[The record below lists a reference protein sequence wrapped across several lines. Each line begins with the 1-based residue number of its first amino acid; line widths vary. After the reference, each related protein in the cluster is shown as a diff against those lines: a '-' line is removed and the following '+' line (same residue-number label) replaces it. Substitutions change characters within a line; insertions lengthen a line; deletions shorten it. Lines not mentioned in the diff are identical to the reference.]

1 MLRLMP
7 AKPTI
12 YSFFSKPADSIH
24 RLVLVFISMMK
35 SFAFAGSEM
44 RSFVSIRRSA
54 EQVNFSAEAM
64 KSSGLISRKESS
76 FKANLQFS
84 KNLSWNHRSY
94 FSTIFLLV
102 FLLSASSLWGQTAT
116 LFLQNTQTQSGTGT
130 AVRDL
135 SLMQGSAS
143 TLTSTG
149 TTSGTFAERLAFT
162 RDVSNLSGE
171 ISGNSFPV
179 SLNVNA
185 VSSGNLSARFRL
197 QRINSSGA
205 VQASTGYSAEF
216 NTTGIKTATLSF
228 PSTQTWASTDRIRL
242 SIEVRLTSGSTSR
255 TITVSTGNADSFLSY
270 TLPPP
275 GATITRTFTSN
286 GTFTVPPCVTSL
298 TVEAWGG
305 GGAGGGVTGNV
316 ASGGGGKG
324 GSYVRRE
331 NLPVSASQEYVL
343 TVGLGGTGGTGAG
356 GAGGVSSFVNSSLGV
371 EVRAAGGN
379 GGGAGSSNNSD
390 GSGATGLSGSNLGFT
405 GSFSYNG
412 GNGATG
418 SRSNNR
424 GGGGGSSAGTGS
436 NGNNG
441 SNQTGGSAPTGGGAG
456 GNGFTG
462 TNNEG
467 NGNSATQ
474 IGGGGGGAVTDDGSD
489 YSGGSG
495 ANGQIRIT
503 YTLPDNPT
511 ITLTNSTATTCFSA
525 SAQNVTL
532 AYSATTGCPDKY
544 TIDFA
549 SGITD
554 VVDADLSG
562 SPITIALPA
571 GLAAGSYNGTLTV
584 TNSTYGFVSSNYS
597 ITVTV
602 NPPTPATPGTITGTA
617 TQCPGIT
624 SQTYS
629 IAAVT
634 NATTYNWTVP
644 TGWSITAG
652 AGTTSITVTTGS
664 ASQNGNISVTAGN
677 SCGTSTART
686 LAVSVSPGTPAQPEA
701 IIGTATQCPG
711 ITSQTYS
718 IAAVTNATTY
728 NWTVPTGWSI
738 TSGAGTTSITVT
750 TGSAS
755 QNGNI
760 SVTAGNSCGTSTA
773 RTLAVTVNP
782 ASVAGTVSA
791 NQTICSGQTPTNITL
806 TGNTG
811 TIQWQVSTDNNS
823 FTNIPGAT
831 ASPLTSAQMGAL
843 TATRFYRAVVTSG
856 ACSSVNSLAV
866 TVTVNALPTVTT
878 TASNSKTY
886 TGVSNSTTVS
896 ATVSVGATIDWYDAP
911 TGGNLLSSGSLTY
924 APTAVNVGTYTVYAQ
939 ARNSTTGC
947 VSLERTPATLTIT
960 KANSTITATGST
972 TFTYTGLPQGPGTSD
987 KTGSTGAVTYSYS
1000 GTGYGPSAT
1009 PPTNAGTYQ
1018 VVATVAADANFN
1030 GASSSAFAFTILPAS
1045 STVTVKSGTTSSFT
1059 YTGSAQ
1065 GPGVSNFDFTGSL
1078 GARSVVYTGVSP
1090 TSYNSATPPTNAG
1103 TYQVVATVAADA
1115 NYNAATSVALPFT
1128 INKAALTITAEP
1140 KSKVYGSSDPTL
1152 TYQINLGSLVSG
1164 DVLSGSLARES
1175 GENVGTYAINQG
1187 TLANSNYTITFT
1199 GANLNITPAL
1209 LTITA
1214 DNKTKTYGA
1223 AIPTL
1228 TFTYTG
1234 LVNSNT
1240 AVTTLPAISTTATA
1254 SSNADTYPITLSGGA
1269 DPNYTITLVNGTLTV
1284 ERAALTITADTK
1296 TKTYGAANPT
1306 LTFTY
1311 SGLVNSNT
1319 AVTTLPTISTTATV
1333 SSNAG
1338 SYPITLLGG
1347 ADPNYTITLVNGT
1360 LTINPLAITVTADP
1374 QSKIYGAADPAFT
1387 YRITSGSLVG
1397 SDVLSGSLSRAAGQ
1411 NVGTYAITIGSLA
1424 NTNYTITLESAD
1436 LSITPKTLIITPDSG
1451 QSKQEGAANPTL
1463 TYQASGWEFTDG
1475 VSLLTGAL
1483 SRESGESEGTYAIT
1497 QGTLAVSGSNY
1508 VISFTSG
1515 VSFVITGRPA
1525 VKLAFI
1531 ASPSGTSTVAGQPF
1545 ATQPV
1550 IQIQNDQGGIV
1561 TSATTPVTLS
1571 LSVGS
1576 GELRGTVTLNAV
1588 NGVATFTGLNIDLV
1602 GTDKV
1607 LLAEAEGLESAT
1619 TAAFTITPAPA
1630 SLFTKYAGDQQVT
1643 QAGTAVDIAPAV
1655 RITDIFGNPISGVS
1669 VSFTVTSGG
1678 GSILPTTV
1686 IPTNIDGVASLTSW
1700 ILGTTAG
1707 QNTLTAS
1714 TADILIAPTTFT
1726 ALGSQDKIEI
1736 FNSSTTWTVPPGVTS
1751 IVVEGWGGGG
1761 GGGGSGAFFGT
1772 GRGGG
1777 GGGGAY
1783 AKATISVSPGQI
1795 LNIIVGSGG
1804 IGGNNAI
1811 GENGGGSRV
1820 VRGGT
1825 ELISANGGIGGQR
1838 GSAVFNTVNGT
1849 GGNGGSGAGSTPGV
1863 NGGNGTNNFGGSGGG
1878 SGGGNGGSAQ
1888 SSGNGNNGNSPGGGG
1903 GGSVSSGVT
1912 SNQGGAGGPG
1922 KIIITSPQ
1930 PVNQFRPA
1938 ISGNWEDAATWEQQF
1953 SNGQFARIDTKP
1965 SANSTV
1971 IISKSGVAV
1980 QGAPETVTVTV
1991 SEDLN
1996 FTGSIIVTSEGELS
2010 VASGKNLS
2018 LTSGSSLTVANE
2030 GLLTLPADGLVLGAG
2045 NVSVNRGS
2053 TLSIAHPEG
2062 VKAIGTA
2069 GGAIQN
2075 TGSRSFNA
2083 EANYHYNGTSAQV
2096 IGNGLPAAV
2105 NSFIIDNPTKV
2116 TLDRPLEVALDL
2128 EVNNGVLE
2136 LEETLTVDLG
2146 MELKGSSKVLVKE
2159 GKKFQADLLADLTT
2173 SGTDSRIVLEPGAK
2187 YLNLGISTPRLEV
2200 QQRLTGARGWRML
2213 GAPVKGSQYSNFLGG
2228 LETQGI
2234 PGTAG
2239 SNLQPNVLLWDEKD
2253 GGTTAQ
2259 GWRVPD
2265 DITQEVP
2272 EGKGHYVFVFDAAA
2286 KKLPATG
2293 TYNDKLPITL
2303 GAIGTEINLN
2313 NGGFDF
2319 GVTFTKR
2326 TQKFKGSAT
2335 DGKYEEAG
2343 SADEGFNLIANPT
2356 ASFIDFFASGWT
2368 KANIDQTI
2376 YVWDQ
2381 NYNQVVEDEDGEIE
2395 IIQGGFRLITLETP
2409 PAERMLAPY
2418 QGFWVRTNAANPS
2431 LVMTNAVKAD
2441 EFSAFYG
2448 RVLEEKPV
2456 TPASRIQLS
2465 ISGEGLKA
2473 ESAVRIS
2480 QEGQDGLDPWDA
2492 FQLESLDN
2500 NWLNLYT
2507 LGSPKELTPLAINH
2521 LSLPTEGEKTVP
2533 LYLAAAKNGKPFS
2546 GTYTLDWE
2554 MPSNLPAG
2562 TRVVLMDHISKKAI
2576 DMSEVQSYTF
2586 SFEAPISTNARIR
2599 DEEGE
2604 MKQPQAVV
2612 FSHEIKDGVGEN
2624 FRTAAGKVTRPFT
2637 LVIGYTGQGANPE
2650 YRPETAKLYTPSPNP
2665 FEEMTQVKFYL
2676 PISEEVEIK
2685 IYDMKGQEVGGFARK
2700 AYPSGINVLEWRPT
2714 AVHLPKGV
2722 YLIQMQTENMV
2733 MTQKA
2738 IKL

>member
-1 MLRLMP
+1 
-7 AKPTI
+7 
-12 YSFFSKPADSIH
+12 
-24 RLVLVFISMMK
+24 
-35 SFAFAGSEM
+35 
-44 RSFVSIRRSA
+44 
-54 EQVNFSAEAM
+54 
-64 KSSGLISRKESS
+64 
-76 FKANLQFS
+76 
-84 KNLSWNHRSY
+84 
-94 FSTIFLLV
+94 
-102 FLLSASSLWGQTAT
+102 
-116 LFLQNTQTQSGTGT
+116 
-130 AVRDL
+130 
-135 SLMQGSAS
+135 
-143 TLTSTG
+143 
-149 TTSGTFAERLAFT
+149 
-162 RDVSNLSGE
+162 
-171 ISGNSFPV
+171 
-179 SLNVNA
+179 
-185 VSSGNLSARFRL
+185 
-197 QRINSSGA
+197 
-205 VQASTGYSAEF
+205 
-216 NTTGIKTATLSF
+216 
-228 PSTQTWASTDRIRL
+228 
-242 SIEVRLTSGSTSR
+242 
-255 TITVSTGNADSFLSY
+255 
-270 TLPPP
+270 
-275 GATITRTFTSN
+275 
-286 GTFTVPPCVTSL
+286 
-298 TVEAWGG
+298 
-305 GGAGGGVTGNV
+305 
-316 ASGGGGKG
+316 
-324 GSYVRRE
+324 
-331 NLPVSASQEYVL
+331 
-343 TVGLGGTGGTGAG
+343 LG
-356 GAGGVSSFVNSSLGV
+356 
-371 EVRAAGGN
+371 
-379 GGGAGSSNNSD
+379 
-390 GSGATGLSGSNLGFT
+390 
-405 GSFSYNG
+405 
-412 GNGATG
+412 
-418 SRSNNR
+418 
-424 GGGGGSSAGTGS
+424 
-436 NGNNG
+436 
-441 SNQTGGSAPTGGGAG
+441 
-456 GNGFTG
+456 
-462 TNNEG
+462 
-467 NGNSATQ
+467 
-474 IGGGGGGAVTDDGSD
+474 
-489 YSGGSG
+489 
-495 ANGQIRIT
+495 
-503 YTLPDNPT
+503 
-511 ITLTNSTATTCFSA
+511 
-525 SAQNVTL
+525 
-532 AYSATTGCPDKY
+532 
-544 TIDFA
+544 
-549 SGITD
+549 
-554 VVDADLSG
+554 
-562 SPITIALPA
+562 
-571 GLAAGSYNGTLTV
+571 
-584 TNSTYGFVSSNYS
+584 
-597 ITVTV
+597 
-602 NPPTPATPGTITGTA
+602 
-617 TQCPGIT
+617 
-624 SQTYS
+624 
-629 IAAVT
+629 
-634 NATTYNWTVP
+634 
-644 TGWSITAG
+644 
-652 AGTTSITVTTGS
+652 
-664 ASQNGNISVTAGN
+664 
-677 SCGTSTART
+677 
-686 LAVSVSPGTPAQPEA
+686 VSVSPGTPAQPEA
-701 IIGTATQCPG
+701 ITGTSTQCPG

-750 TGSAS
+750 TGSAG

-760 SVTAGNSCGTSTA
+760 SVTAQNSCGTSTA

-782 ASVAGTVSA
+782 ASVPGTVSA
-791 NQTICSGQTPTNITL
+791 NQTICSGQTPSNITL

-811 TIQWQVSTDNNS
+811 TIQWQVSTDNNN
-823 FTNIPGAT
+823 FTNISGAT
-831 ASPLTSAQMGAL
+831 ASSLTSAQMGALPATRFYRAVVTSGACSSVNSPVVTVTVSPPSVAGTVSANQTICSGQTPSNITLAGNTGTIQWQVSTDNNNFTNISGATASQLTSAQMGAL

-856 ACSSVNSLAV
+856 SCSSVNSSVV

-878 TASNSKTY
+878 TVSNSKTY
-886 TGVSNSTTVS
+886 TGISNTTTVS
-896 ATVSVGATIDWYDAP
+896 ATVSAGATIDWYDAP

-924 APTAVNVGTYTVYAQ
+924 TPPAVNVGTYTVYAQ
-939 ARNSTTGC
+939 ARNTTTGC
-947 VSLERTPATLTIT
+947 VSLARTSATLTIT

-1018 VVATVAADANFN
+1018 VVA
-1030 GASSSAFAFTILPAS
+1030 I
-1045 STVTVKSGTTSSFT
+1045 
-1059 YTGSAQ
+1059 
-1065 GPGVSNFDFTGSL
+1065 
-1078 GARSVVYTGVSP
+1078 
-1090 TSYNSATPPTNAG
+1090 
-1103 TYQVVATVAADA
+1103 VAADA

-1128 INKAALTITAEP
+1128 INKAALTITAEA
-1140 KSKVYGSSDPTL
+1140 KTKIYGASDPAL
-1152 TYQINLGSLVSG
+1152 TFQVTSGSLFG
-1164 DVLSGSLARES
+1164 ADVLTGSLARAA

-1187 TLANSNYTITFT
+1187 TVANANYSITFNGANLTITTREITVTADAKSKVYGNADPTLTYQITSGSLVGSDALSGSLVRAAGENIGTYAINQGTLANPNYSFTFNGANLTITTREITVTAEAKSKVYGNADPVLTYRITLGSLVSGDAFSGSLSRAVGENVGTYAINQGSLALNSNYALSYVP
-1199 GANLNITPAL
+1199 ANLIITTRAITVTADAKSKEYGDADPAL
-1209 LTITA
+1209 TYQITAGSLASGDAFSGFLSRAAGENLGTYAITQSTLALNSNYVLSYVLANLTITTRAITVTA
-1214 DNKTKTYGA
+1214 DAKTKVYGEDDPELTYQISSGTLVSGDA
-1223 AIPTL
+1223 FTGSIARTAGENVGPYSINKGSLALSSNYTL
-1228 TFTYTG
+1228 TF
-1234 LVNSNT
+1234 V
-1240 AVTTLPAISTTATA
+1240 PA
-1254 SSNADTYPITLSGGA
+1254 NLS
-1269 DPNYTITLVNGTLTV
+1269 
-1284 ERAALTITADTK
+1284 ITAR
-1296 TKTYGAANPT
+1296 
-1306 LTFTY
+1306 
-1311 SGLVNSNT
+1311 
-1319 AVTTLPTISTTATV
+1319 
-1333 SSNAG
+1333 
-1338 SYPITLLGG
+1338 
-1347 ADPNYTITLVNGT
+1347 
-1360 LTINPLAITVTADP
+1360 AITVTADP
-1374 QSKIYGAADPAFT
+1374 QSKIYGATDPAFT

-1397 SDVLSGSLSRAAGQ
+1397 SDVLSGSLSRATGQ

-1424 NTNYTITLESAD
+1424 NANYAITLESAN
-1436 LSITPKTLIITPDSG
+1436 LSITPKTLVITPDSG
-1451 QSKQEGAANPTL
+1451 QSKLQGAANPTL

-1531 ASPSGTSTVAGQPF
+1531 ASPAGTSTVAGQPF

-1588 NGVATFTGLNIDLV
+1588 NGVVTFTGLNIDLV

-1686 IPTNIDGVASLTSW
+1686 IPTNIDGVASLISW

-1783 AKATISVSPGQI
+1783 SKATISVSPGQI

-1838 GSAVFNTVNGT
+1838 GSALFNTVNGT
-1849 GGNGGSGAGSTPGV
+1849 GGNGGSGAGSTPGG
-1863 NGGNGTNNFGGSGGG
+1863 NGGNGTSNFGGSGGG

-2105 NSFIIDNPTKV
+2105 NSLIIDNPTKV

-2136 LEETLTVDLG
+2136 LEETLTIDLG

-2272 EGKGHYVFVFDAAA
+2272 EGKGHYVFVFNGAA
-2286 KKLPATG
+2286 KKG
-2293 TYNDKLPITL
+2293 TNAGNYTDVLPITL

-2326 TQKFKGSAT
+2326 TQKFKGNST
-2335 DGKYEEAG
+2335 TGNYEEAG
-2343 SADEGFNLIANPT
+2343 DADEGFNLIANPT
-2356 ASFIDFFASGWT
+2356 ASFVDFFAQGWT
-2368 KANIDQTI
+2368 KTNIDNSI
-2376 YVWDQ
+2376 YVWNQ
-2381 NYNQVVEDEDGEIE
+2381 NFNQG
-2395 IIQGGFRLITLETP
+2395 QGRFEVINSETSVSQ
-2409 PAERMLAPY
+2409 RMIAPY

-2546 GTYTLDWE
+2546 GTYTLNWE
-2554 MPSNLPAG
+2554 IPSNLPAG

-2586 SFEAPISTNARIR
+2586 SFEAPISTNARLR
-2599 DEEGE
+2599 DEEGD

-2612 FSHEIKDGVGEN
+2612 FSHEIKDGEGEN

-2722 YLIQMQTENMV
+2722 YLIQMQTETMV